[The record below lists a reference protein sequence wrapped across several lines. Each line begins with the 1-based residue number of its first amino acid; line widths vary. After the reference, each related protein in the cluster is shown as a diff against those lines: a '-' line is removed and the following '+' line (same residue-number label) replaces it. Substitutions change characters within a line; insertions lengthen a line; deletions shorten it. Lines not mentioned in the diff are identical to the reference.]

1 MVKLVNT
8 LLQQETQEFDFQN
21 PAFDAKDFA
30 ESLMKCMIDNNGIGL
45 AANQCGVGY
54 SIIAL
59 RTDPILVMFN
69 PKIVHLSEKT
79 TTLDEGCLSYPGL
92 LVKIK
97 RPETVRVRYQL
108 FNGTTETKLFSGITS
123 HIVQHE
129 IDHLNGILFFNK
141 ANRFH
146 RDKALR
152 KFKNEHCT

>member
-1 MVKLVNT
+1 MVRLDNST
-8 LLQQETQEFDFQN
+8 LQKETNLYDFQN
-21 PAFDAKDFA
+21 PPFDAKDFA

-45 AANQCGVGY
+45 AANQCGVEY
-54 SIIAL
+54 SIITL

-79 TTLDEGCLSYPGL
+79 TILDEGCLSYPGL

-108 FNGTTETKLFSGITS
+108 FNGATETKLFSGITS
-123 HIVQHE
+123 HVVQHE
-129 IDHLNGILFFNK
+129 IDHLKGILFFNK

-152 KFKNEHCT
+152 KFKNEHRT

>member
-1 MVKLVNT
+1 MVRLDNST
-8 LLQQETQEFDFQN
+8 LQKETQEFDFQN
-21 PAFDAKDFA
+21 PPFDAKDFA

-59 RTDPILVMFN
+59 RTDPVLVMFN

-79 TTLDEGCLSYPGL
+79 TTLEEGCLSYPGL

-97 RPETVRVRYQL
+97 RPETVRVRYLL

-123 HIVQHE
+123 HTFQQML
-129 IDHLNGILFFNK
+129 DKLNGKSLGWNVSRAK
-141 ANRFH
+141 LDLAR
-146 RDKALR
+146 R
-152 KFKNEHCT
+152 KIRSK